1 MTRIAK
7 TLAIVFCAGLLVVV
21 GEMIGPRT
29 AHAVTDTL
37 VRVVN
42 TTTEP
47 VPIADVNKSVV
58 HNVNVF
64 CTSSTGLC
72 LLLPPSGI
80 VDTSKSWTVPSGM
93 NFVVTDIELVTYGT
107 GSTISTF
114 FELKWTPP
122 GGDLIEEGW
131 QTLNNG
137 ATVEFQFQNGP
148 VILAGSTVGGIF
160 GTSLNYAV
168 VRGYLTPN

>member
-29 AHAVTDTL
+29 AHAVADTL

-47 VPIADVNKSVV
+47 VPTLDVNKSVT
-58 HNVNVF
+58 HNVNLF
-64 CTSSTGLC
+64 CTSGTGLC
-72 LLLPPSGI
+72 VFLPTSGI
-80 VDTSKSWTVPSGM
+80 VDIKSWKVPSGM

-107 GSTISTF
+107 GSTTSTF
-114 FELKWTPP
+114 FQLKWTPP

-148 VILAGSTVGGIF
+148 IILAGSTVEGIF
-160 GTSLNYAV
+160 GTSLNFAA